1 MADTDQQAQAPA
13 PAPQLTIAD
22 LLLTAQIITAS
33 ANRGLFKPEEF
44 KTVGDFYERL
54 LAFLEGSGAITRTAA
69 AGETAAPASTE
80 EPTQAPQEKTN
91 AKTRRKA

>member
-1 MADTDQQAQAPA
+1 MADTDQQAPA
-13 PAPQLTIAD
+13 QAPQLTIAD

-54 LAFLEGSGAITRTAA
+54 LAFLEGSGAITRTAPA
-69 AGETAAPASTE
+69 AEETAAPAAE
-80 EPTQAPQEKTN
+80 ETTQAPQEKPN